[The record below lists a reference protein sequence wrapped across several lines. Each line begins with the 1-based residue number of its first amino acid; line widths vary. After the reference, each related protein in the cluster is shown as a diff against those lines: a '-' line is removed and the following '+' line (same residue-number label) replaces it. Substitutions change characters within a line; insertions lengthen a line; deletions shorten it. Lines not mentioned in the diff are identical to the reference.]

1 MYELRASLRSWTR
14 TLMADRETAEHL
26 TANEPNPS
34 FEDLVAR
41 QQAKGRVGDEIYE
54 AIIASATRSRPSV
67 NESLGIDP
75 ENPPPRC
82 HACGGACPVMMRKM
96 RVEPM
101 TDEHGLTP
109 LRYDQSGL
117 RGKTARVLV
126 EEPTDEIDWPADL
139 PAGIRTV
146 VILDDEPNPPH
157 HTLRVHPP
165 DDPPARVALV
175 VYDQLALYEE

>member
-1 MYELRASLRSWTR
+1 
-14 TLMADRETAEHL
+14 
-26 TANEPNPS
+26 
-34 FEDLVAR
+34 
-41 QQAKGRVGDEIYE
+41 
-54 AIIASATRSRPSV
+54 
-67 NESLGIDP
+67 
-75 ENPPPRC
+75 
-82 HACGGACPVMMRKM
+82 
-96 RVEPM
+96 M

-146 VILDDEPNPPH
+146 VILDDEPNPH

-165 DDPPARVALV
+165 DDPARVALV